1 MLTSD
6 RVRLQ
11 HIIDAARR
19 IVLITHGRS
28 RQDIEED
35 LVLPF
40 AVVALLQII
49 GEAARNVSDEYR
61 DEHTE
66 IDWKGMTGLRN
77 RLAHAY
83 FDVDY
88 DVLYK
93 IIQEDIPPTHIENR
107 RVIRTIKTRFL
118 IISFIPEIHQHT
130 ISLSIL

>member
-11 HIIDAARR
+11 HIVDAAKR
-19 IVLITHGRS
+19 IVVITRGRT
-28 RQDIEED
+28 RRDIEDD

-40 AVVALLQII
+40 ALLALLQII
-49 GEAARNVSDEYR
+49 GEAANHVSDEYQE
-61 DEHTE
+61 EHAE

-77 RLAHAY
+77 RLVHAY

-93 IIQEDIPPTHIENR
+93 IIQEDIPPLISTVENLLDQLR
-107 RVIRTIKTRFL
+107 LDF
-118 IISFIPEIHQHT
+118 
-130 ISLSIL
+130 

>member
-11 HIIDAARR
+11 HILDAAKR
-19 IVLITHGRS
+19 IVVISRGRS
-28 RQDIEED
+28 RHDVEDD

-40 AVVALLQII
+40 ALLALLQII
-49 GEAARNVSDEYR
+49 GEAARHVSDEYQE
-61 DEHTE
+61 EHSE

-93 IIQEDIPPTHIENR
+93 VIQEDIPPLISTIENLLDQLR
-107 RVIRTIKTRFL
+107 L
-118 IISFIPEIHQHT
+118 D
-130 ISLSIL
+130 L

>member
-19 IVLITHGRS
+19 IVLITRGRS

-49 GEAARNVSDEYR
+49 GEAARNVSDEYQ

-88 DVLYK
+88 DVLYQVV
-93 IIQEDIPPTHIENR
+93 QEDIPPLILTIEGLLEQLR
-107 RVIRTIKTRFL
+107 LDF
-118 IISFIPEIHQHT
+118 
-130 ISLSIL
+130 

>member
-11 HIIDAARR
+11 HILDATKR
-19 IVLITHGRS
+19 IVVITRGRS
-28 RQDIEED
+28 RHDIEFD
-35 LVLPF
+35 LILPF
-40 AVVALLQII
+40 ALVALLQII
-49 GEAARNVSDEYR
+49 GEAARNISIEYQE
-61 DEHTE
+61 EHSE

-93 IIQEDIPPTHIENR
+93 VIQEDIPPLIATIETLLDQLR
-107 RVIRTIKTRFL
+107 LDF
-118 IISFIPEIHQHT
+118 
-130 ISLSIL
+130 